1 MPTLNQYASKIANM
15 VGQPSNHEMKER
27 IKDAFKATF
36 ANRIRQSS
44 ERNGIDSILTLT
56 YIAEVIEVDSNDSIP
71 KPTNYKTTK
80 KEFTTLNKVPVPIRI
95 KSDAPFISVTDDT
108 EHFNF
113 IACSKAELRLR
124 NSSLPT
130 GFLCSY
136 TLINNKLLLNIATD
150 VEGLTFNN
158 WWGYTA
164 VGDSSMPKYIKITGI
179 FESPEEVLGMYAKE
193 DGQDIELPLPNDMLE
208 DIMYQILKVE
218 FGVIPREMEV
228 KINTPIPTT
237 R

>member
-15 VGQPSNHEMKER
+15 VGRPGDHEVKER

-56 YIAEVIEVDSNDSIP
+56 YIAEVVEVGLNSAIP
-71 KPTNYKTTK
+71 KPTDYKTTI

-95 KSDAPFISVTDDT
+95 KSDAPFISVTDDD
-108 EHFNF
+108 ERFNF
-113 IACSKAELRLR
+113 INCSRAEHRLR
-124 NSSLPT
+124 ASSLPT
-130 GFLCSY
+130 GILCSY
-136 TLINNKLLLNIATD
+136 TLINSKLILNIVTD
-150 VEGLTFNN
+150 VKDITFNN
-158 WWGYTA
+158 WWGFA
-164 VGDSSMPKYIKITGI
+164 AIGDTVMPKYIKITAI
-179 FESPEEVLGMYAKE
+179 WESPEDVLGMYATD

-218 FGVIPREMEV
+218 FGVIPKEMEV

>member
-15 VGQPSNHEMKER
+15 VGRPGDHEVKER

-56 YIAEVIEVDSNDSIP
+56 YIAEVVEVGANGSMP
-71 KPTNYKTTK
+71 RPANYKTFNT
-80 KEFTTLNKVPVPIRI
+80 EFTTLNKVPVPIRI
-95 KSDAPFISVTDDT
+95 KSDAPFISVTDD
-108 EHFNF
+108 EERFNF

-124 NSSLPT
+124 TSSLPT
-130 GFLCSY
+130 GFLPTY
-136 TLINNKLLLNIATD
+136 TLVNNKLILTIVTD
-150 VEGLTFNN
+150 ERCIVFNN

-164 VGDSSMPKYIKITGI
+164 VGTSVIPKYIKITGI
-179 FESPEEVLGMYAKE
+179 FESPEEVLGMYAKD

-218 FGVIPREMEV
+218 FGVMPKEMEV

>member
-15 VGQPSNHEMKER
+15 VGRPGDHEVKER

-44 ERNGIDSILTLT
+44 ERQGIDSILTLT
-56 YIAEVIEVDSNDSIP
+56 YIAEVIEVDWNSSLP
-71 KPTNYKTTK
+71 KPEGYKSTI
-80 KEFTTLNKVPVPIRI
+80 KEFTTRNRVPVPIRI
-95 KSDAPFISVTDDT
+95 KSDAPFISVTDDE

-113 IACSKAELRLR
+113 IACSKAEHRLR
-124 NSSLPT
+124 SSFLST

-136 TLINNKLLLNIATD
+136 TLINSKLTLNITTSA
-150 VEGLTFNN
+150 GCLTFNN

-164 VGDSSMPKYIKITGI
+164 VEGSNMPKYIKITGI
-179 FESPEEVLGMYAKE
+179 FESPEEVLGMYSKD

-218 FGVIPREMEV
+218 FGVIPKEMEV

>member
-15 VGQPSNHEMKER
+15 VGRPGDHDIKER

-56 YIAEVIEVDSNDSIP
+56 YLAEVVEVGWNSSVP
-71 KPTNYKTTK
+71 KPISYTSDN

-95 KSDAPFISVTDDT
+95 KSDAPFISVTDD
-108 EHFNF
+108 EERFNF
-113 IACSKAELRLR
+113 IACSKSEHRLR
-124 NSSLPT
+124 SSFSPT

-136 TLINNKLLLNIATD
+136 TLVNSKLILNIVTD
-150 VEGLTFNN
+150 SKDLTFNN
-158 WWGYTA
+158 WWGYKA
-164 VGDSSMPKYIKITGI
+164 VDTSTMPKYIKITGI
-179 FESPEEVLGMYAKE
+179 FESPEEVLGMYARD

-218 FGVIPREMEV
+218 FGVIPKEMEV
-228 KINTPIPTT
+228 KINAPIPTT